1 MTDGFFTFNRI
12 LTAEDVDRA
21 KAFYFLK
28 EMFVYLVF
36 SRRASG
42 RRRQSFMRLTST
54 EICPLS
60 SFWMI
65 TVLPKVTMKA
75 ELNPTDICW

>member
-54 EICPLS
+54 EI
-60 SFWMI
+60 
-65 TVLPKVTMKA
+65 
-75 ELNPTDICW
+75 